1 MEPGADVRAVEALQD
16 WHGQLSRFRQEAL
29 EALSMLRMEIR
40 RSYDWIDNT
49 ARDWKFEIRDAEEE
63 VVQRKAE
70 LAQRET
76 PNFDGRIPDTSVQEK
91 NLARAKA
98 RLEYAHDQV
107 ETCRKWAGKLPKMIS
122 EEYEST
128 SRQLSN
134 MLEAEVPNALAHL
147 MEQIVA
153 LERYLN
159 LRPSG
164 PAGG

>member
-1 MEPGADVRAVEALQD
+1 MEPGADVRAVESLQD
-16 WHGQLSRFRQEAL
+16 WHGQLSRFRSEAM
-29 EALSMLRMEIR
+29 EALSMLRLEIR
-40 RSYDWIDNT
+40 KAYDWIDDT
-49 ARDWKFEIRDAEEE
+49 AHDWKFEIRDAEEE

-76 PNFDGRIPDTSVQEK
+76 PNFDGRIPDTTVQEK

-98 RLEYAHDQV
+98 RLEYAHNQV
-107 ETCRKWAGKLPKMIS
+107 EICRRWAGKLPKMIS
-122 EEYEST
+122 EEYDAT

-134 MLEAEVPNALAHL
+134 MLELEVPNALAHL

-159 LRPSG
+159 MKPTG
-164 PAGG
+164 PKGS

>member
-1 MEPGADVRAVEALQD
+1 MEAGADVRAVQALQD

-29 EALSMLRMEIR
+29 EALSMLRLEIR
-40 RSYDWIDNT
+40 KSFDWIEDT

-63 VVQRKAE
+63 VVRRKAE

-107 ETCRKWAGKLPKMIS
+107 EACRRWAGKLPKMIS
-122 EEYEST
+122 EEYDAT
-128 SRQLSN
+128 ARQLAN
-134 MLEAEVPNALAHL
+134 MLETDVPNAMARLT
-147 MEQIVA
+147 EQVVA
-153 LERYLN
+153 LERYLDI
-159 LRPSG
+159 RPSG
-164 PAGG
+164 PGGG